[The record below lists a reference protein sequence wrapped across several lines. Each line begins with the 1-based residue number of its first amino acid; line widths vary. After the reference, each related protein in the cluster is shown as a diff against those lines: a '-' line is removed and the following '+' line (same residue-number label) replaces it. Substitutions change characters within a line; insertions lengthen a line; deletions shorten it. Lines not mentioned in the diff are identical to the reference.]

1 MVFIQVEVL
10 GFEWI
15 NMISHKYYVKR
26 QYSNCELDFVP
37 DKTYNKQEPYWAY
50 EILVFDQLT
59 VGIDHPDEKK

>member
-1 MVFIQVEVL
+1 MSELGMVFIQVEVL

-37 DKTYNKQEPYWAY
+37 DKTINRNHIGHMKFWYLIN
-50 EILVFDQLT
+50 
-59 VGIDHPDEKK
+59 